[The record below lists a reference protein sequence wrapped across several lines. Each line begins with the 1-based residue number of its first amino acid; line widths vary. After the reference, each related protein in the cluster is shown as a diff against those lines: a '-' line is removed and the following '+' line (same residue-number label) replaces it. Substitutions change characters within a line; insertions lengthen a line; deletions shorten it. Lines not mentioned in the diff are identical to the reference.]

1 MLWTVTGVSDNF
13 LIFEPHYWAMLADIA
28 FTDLLIL
35 KNKDPLSWVAQK
47 WETSHQAAFVAGS
60 QAGDGGQS
68 WQGITRHNKC
78 AAVQI

>member
-35 KNKDPLSWVAQK
+35 KNKDPLS
-47 WETSHQAAFVAGS
+47 
-60 QAGDGGQS
+60 
-68 WQGITRHNKC
+68 
-78 AAVQI
+78 